1 MKTFKM
7 ILEQN
12 EIKEQLSNKYK
23 AFKEYILDNLDFTN
37 KEQLIELLTI
47 SIDTLENSGKNTVLS
62 LQTTNDKLNF
72 ISENHQLI
80 DSVLNDTDWY
90 FTSPNQLNIKDI
102 LMWNNKA
109 VDVATLNCLKSILD
123 DLK

>member
-47 SIDTLENSGKNTVLS
+47 SIDTLENSGKNTVMS